1 MPVVVRKVVIVACG
15 MLVLAACGQQMQPVE
30 ISVADV
36 SEDGLT
42 VELVIN
48 ACAQEWE
55 ESVEESAD
63 SVVVGYRITTK
74 TGDCGFS
81 GVITLASP
89 LGNRVL
95 IDEYNNEPI
104 PLTPW
109 PGLTSD
115 G

>member
-1 MPVVVRKVVIVACG
+1 M
-15 MLVLAACGQQMQPVE
+15 AACGQQMRPVE

-42 VELVIN
+42 IELIID
-48 ACAQEWE
+48 ACVREWE
-55 ESVEESAD
+55 ESVEESPD
-63 SVVVGYRITTK
+63 SVVVGYRVATK

-81 GVITLASP
+81 GVITLATP
-89 LGNRVL
+89 LGDRAL
-95 IDEYNNEPI
+95 IDEYHNEPI

-109 PGLTSD
+109 PGSATD